1 MEEIHQDSSLSY
13 GDQRP
18 RWTDLVSQLQSLP
31 PLASSSLIFH
41 CFQIISL
48 ASFSKNIVCPFSQ
61 NELFMFSELV
71 QLSLLVLVFITQPP
85 REGIVRCS
93 TLISVKSP
101 VVQKIVPFNQEAQP
115 L

>member
-1 MEEIHQDSSLSY
+1 
-13 GDQRP
+13 
-18 RWTDLVSQLQSLP
+18 
-31 PLASSSLIFH
+31 
-41 CFQIISL
+41 
-48 ASFSKNIVCPFSQ
+48 
-61 NELFMFSELV
+61 MFLELV